1 MVNEYTAH
9 QKKENEKLAAYHCPR
24 YEELPK
30 IDVYMDQL
38 IGILE
43 EYLTHFEIPGE
54 EKTITA
60 TMVNNYVKQKVIA
73 PPKNKKYSK
82 SHIVYLV
89 VIGVL
94 KNVLSISDIG
104 NLIKMQTRQYSLSR
118 AYNFFAEELE
128 SVLNVTFGARDFAEA
143 NSKKERTN
151 LSKLV
156 RSALLSFAN
165 NVYVKKNIYYM
176 LQDQQRKVEKVEK
189 AETEK

>member
-1 MVNEYTAH
+1 MVNDFTAH
-9 QKKENEKLAAYHCPR
+9 QKKENEKLVAYHCPR
-24 YEELPK
+24 FEELPK

-43 EYLTHFEIPGE
+43 EYLAPFEIPGE

-60 TMVNNYVKQKVIA
+60 TMVNNYVKQKVIE

-89 VIGVL
+89 VIGIL
-94 KNVLSISDIG
+94 KDVLSISDIG
-104 NLIKMQTRQYSLSR
+104 NLIKMQIKQYSLSR

-128 SVLNVTFGARDFAEA
+128 SVLKVTFGTRDFAEA

-156 RSALLSFAN
+156 RSAILSFAN
-165 NVYVKKNIYYM
+165 NVYVKKNIYFM
-176 LQDQQRKVEKVEK
+176 LKEQYKKSIK
-189 AETEK
+189 TEEDSK

>member
-43 EYLTHFEIPGE
+43 EYLTPFEIPGE

-128 SVLNVTFGARDFAEA
+128 SVLNVTFGARDFSEA

-165 NVYVKKNIYYM
+165 NVYVKKNVYYM
-176 LQDQQRKVEKVEK
+176 LKDQQRKAEKTEK
-189 AETEK
+189 AETEN

>member
-1 MVNEYTAH
+1 MVNDFTAH
-9 QKKENEKLAAYHCPR
+9 QKKENEKLVAYHCPR
-24 YEELPK
+24 FEELPK

-43 EYLTHFEIPGE
+43 EYLAPFEIPGE

-60 TMVNNYVKQKVIA
+60 TMVNNYVKQKVIE

-89 VIGVL
+89 VIGIL
-94 KNVLSISDIG
+94 KDVLSISDIG
-104 NLIKMQTRQYSLSR
+104 NLIKMQIKQYSLSR

-128 SVLNVTFGARDFAEA
+128 SVLKVTFGTRDFAEA

-156 RSALLSFAN
+156 RSAILSFAN
-165 NVYVKKNIYYM
+165 NVYVKKNIYFM
-176 LQDQQRKVEKVEK
+176 LKEQDKKSIKTKEDSK
-189 AETEK
+189 

>member
-1 MVNEYTAH
+1 MVNDYSVH
-9 QKKENEKLAAYHCPR
+9 QKKENEKLVAYHCPR
-24 YEELPK
+24 FEELPK

-43 EYLTHFEIPGE
+43 EYLAPFEIPGE

-60 TMVNNYVKQKVIA
+60 TMVNNYVKQKVIE

-89 VIGVL
+89 VIGIL
-94 KNVLSISDIG
+94 KDVLSISDIG
-104 NLIKMQTRQYSLSR
+104 NLIKMQIKQYSLSR

-128 SVLNVTFGARDFAEA
+128 SVLKVTFGTRDFAEA

-156 RSALLSFAN
+156 RSAILSFAN
-165 NVYVKKNIYYM
+165 NVYVKKNIYFM
-176 LQDQQRKVEKVEK
+176 LKEQDKKSIK
-189 AETEK
+189 TEEDSK

>member
-1 MVNEYTAH
+1 MVNDYSLH
-9 QKKENEKLAAYHCPR
+9 QKKENEKLTAYHCPR
-24 YEELPK
+24 FEELPK

-43 EYLTHFEIPGE
+43 EYLAPFEIPGE

-60 TMVNNYVKQKVIA
+60 TMVNNYVKQKVIE

-89 VIGVL
+89 VIGIL
-94 KNVLSISDIG
+94 KDVLSISDIG
-104 NLIKMQTRQYSLSR
+104 NLIKMQIKQYSLSR

-128 SVLNVTFGARDFAEA
+128 SVLKVTFGTRDFAEA

-156 RSALLSFAN
+156 RSAILSFAN
-165 NVYVKKNIYYM
+165 NVYVKKNIYFM
-176 LQDQQRKVEKVEK
+176 LKEQDKKSIK
-189 AETEK
+189 TEPDSK